1 MQDEYKVFTEH
12 NDILKRALQKDQA
25 VLEQINID
33 NNHNLR
39 NRSVAKRN
47 IKVEEAT
54 AEEIQE

>member
-1 MQDEYKVFTEH
+1 MQDEYKFFTEH

-47 IKVEEAT
+47 IKVEEPT

>member
-1 MQDEYKVFTEH
+1 MQDEYKFFTEH

-25 VLEQINID
+25 VLEHINID

-47 IKVEEAT
+47 IKIEEPT
-54 AEEIQE
+54 A